1 MKPGSESKQLLR
13 CSLLASICVAL
24 VAASAMAQEFRG
36 TITGRVLDASAAAI
50 PGAQVT
56 VTNTATNVS
65 NSVTTNEEGVYTV
78 LYLADGRYNVIAE
91 KAGFKKLLRTVEV
104 RVGDKIALNLQLEVG
119 SVTES
124 VTIITEAPPL
134 ETGSATAGQVIDR
147 RRISELPL
155 SDGNPFSLVRLAPGI
170 GYVGDLKF
178 SRPFDNNGSSDFIAD
193 GVPRAAG
200 HEFTLDGIPNTDD
213 NGSSG
218 NRVAFIPPADAV
230 QEFKVETA
238 SFDAQQAHGAGAT
251 VNVALKSGTNA
262 IHGTAYDFIRNDV
275 LAANDYFL
283 NRAGTPRP
291 ALRYNRYGG
300 TVGGPIMIPRFGEGG
315 KQPW

>member
-1 MKPGSESKQLLR
+1 MKPSSAPVKQLFHCCLLLFI
-13 CSLLASICVAL
+13 SLGL
-24 VAASAMAQEFRG
+24 VAAPAVAQEFRG
-36 TITGRVLDASAAAI
+36 SVTGRVIDPSGASV

-65 NSVTTNEEGVYTV
+65 HSVTTNEQGVYTV

-91 KAGFKKLLRTVEV
+91 KAGFKKLLQTVEV

-178 SRPFDNNGSSDFIAD
+178 SR
-193 GVPRAAG
+193 
-200 HEFTLDGIPNTDD
+200 
-213 NGSSG
+213 
-218 NRVAFIPPADAV
+218 
-230 QEFKVETA
+230 
-238 SFDAQQAHGAGAT
+238 
-251 VNVALKSGTNA
+251 
-262 IHGTAYDFIRNDV
+262 
-275 LAANDYFL
+275 
-283 NRAGTPRP
+283 
-291 ALRYNRYGG
+291 
-300 TVGGPIMIPRFGEGG
+300 
-315 KQPW
+315 